1 MTEGLESA
9 GFDRRQS
16 SAAIHAIANAI
27 DKFAITPE
35 RLREALEHN
44 NDILMERL
52 EKRVDE
58 RTEGLEKRMD
68 EHKGSLEKRMDER
81 IEGLEQRMDERIEGL
96 EQRMDERLA
105 LQSQL
110 MRAGF
115 EAQNR
120 LFEERFAAERR
131 INDER
136 FKHQDKRLD
145 AIEASIKTGLGRL
158 FALSLALASA
168 VAGVFVRVF
177 GSEALIH
184 AQLAKAPLLR
194 PWLPVELGC

>member
-1 MTEGLESA
+1 VKQAVREIESMTEGLESA

-81 IEGLEQRMDERIEGL
+81 IEGLEQRMDER
-96 EQRMDERLA
+96 LA

-168 VAGVFVRVF
+168 VAGVFVRVVWF
-177 GSEALIH
+177 
-184 AQLAKAPLLR
+184 
-194 PWLPVELGC
+194 